1 MKRWYSFYSE
11 NVTKGQQIADQM
23 KGDQKRHQLG
33 AQIEVA
39 EKGQQVADQLE
50 MPESFGKVPWFH
62 HVQIFCHCG
71 TLDEALF
78 YINKV
83 DSLRDRHLGNKET
96 HPQPPVP
103 ETTTRECHSR
113 LQIRGS

>member
-11 NVTKGQQIADQM
+11 KVTKGQQVADQM

-50 MPESFGKVPWFH
+50 MPESFGRVPYVTEGRFFRYNKRT
-62 HVQIFCHCG
+62 VPLL
-71 TLDEALF
+71 TLE
-78 YINKV
+78 
-83 DSLRDRHLGNKET
+83 
-96 HPQPPVP
+96 VP
-103 ETTTRECHSR
+103 FWYLKFVTS
-113 LQIRGS
+113 